1 MKYRRTEHFKQAFQA
16 LPTGI
21 QEKAAKAFHLFQENP
36 RHPSLVIKKIKGTAD
51 IWEGRV
57 DQGYRF
63 TFHYEKMA
71 DGETVMVFRNIDNH
85 DDCLKNP

>member
-1 MKYRRTEHFKQAFQA
+1 MKYRRTEHFKQAFQS
-16 LPTGI
+16 LPPVI

-63 TFHYEKMA
+63 TFHYEKME
-71 DGETVMVFRNIDNH
+71 DGDTLVVFRNINNH
-85 DDCLKNP
+85 DECLKNP